1 MKGIERL
8 KEIDRRWAERWS
20 RERLFEADPD
30 SREKVFVTFPF
41 PYMNGPLHL
50 GHAFTSTRVDVYA
63 RFKRMQGYNVLFP
76 WAWHLTGEPIAGAA
90 ERVKRGD
97 EAQLRIFREVDGV
110 PEEELKKFTEPE
122 YIARYY
128 IREARRVLHE
138 LGHSIDWRR
147 EFTTTSLNPAFSK
160 FIEWQYLTLR
170 DKGYVS
176 KGTHPVVWCPH
187 DASPT
192 GDHDR
197 LMGEGV
203 SPTKFVLLKFPFE
216 DAFLVA
222 ATLRPET
229 IYGVTNMWVN
239 PEATYAMV
247 RVNGERWVVSE
258 QAVPKLREQ
267 KDEVEVEAKLSGAE
281 LLGRHCTD
289 PVSGRKVPVLPAGF
303 VDPDSAT
310 GVVMSVPSHAPYDY
324 AALKELQRTPERA
337 ERYGVSREVIEG
349 IEPISLIETPGYGE
363 HPAIEVCEQMGIES
377 QDDPRLEEATE
388 RVYRDEYYKGV
399 LRKNTGSYAGMR
411 VEDAKDRLVSDFI
424 AMGIADVMYELLEE
438 VVCRCGTRCMVKILK
453 DQWFLKYSDESWKA
467 KVREAL
473 AGMRILPEE
482 ARANFVNTI
491 EWLEDKACARK
502 GGLGTPLPW
511 DPEWKVETLSDSTVY
526 MAFYTVAKYVN
537 QGRVDGEKLSR
548 EVFDYIFYGRGKPE
562 ELAERC
568 GTSADTLREMRSE
581 FLYWMPVDLRNSAKE
596 LIPNHLTFFLFHHV
610 ALFEPEL
617 WPRAIAV
624 NGMISIEGQKMA
636 KKSGN
641 FVTVRR
647 ALEEYGASVTR
658 CALMY
663 ASEGMR
669 DPDWSA
675 KRAKDM
681 STSLSSFFRLV
692 EELVQREE
700 WREEERNIDRWLRS
714 RVQRHVREATESL
727 EEMRTR
733 SALQAALF
741 DFHNDMRWYL
751 RRDVPHRETCMLAL
765 KVWVRLLAPFA
776 PALCEECWRMLGEE
790 GFVSTASWPELR
802 EEELSREAEAA
813 EELVMQTYE
822 DVQSIISV
830 TGIKPSKIF
839 IYTAPGWKW
848 RVLEVLR
855 AQERRDFSELMQRLM
870 QEPELRKRGKEV
882 AGVLQEM
889 LRSEPREAVRVEE
902 RKVLSEAA
910 EFFSRAFD
918 AEVKVYGAEEEGIY
932 DPQRRSARAM
942 PLKPAIYIEK

>member
-1 MKGIERL
+1 MGSTERL
-8 KEIDRRWAERWS
+8 REIDRRWAERWS
-20 RERLFEADPD
+20 RERVFEADPD
-30 SREKVFVTFPF
+30 EREKVFVTFPF

-90 ERVKRGD
+90 ERVRRGD

-110 PEEELKKFTEPE
+110 PEEELEKFTDPE

-128 IREARRVLHE
+128 IREAKKVLHE

-147 EFTTTSLNPAFSK
+147 EFTTTSLNPAFSR

-170 DKGYVS
+170 ERGYVT

-197 LMGEGV
+197 LKGEGV

-216 DAFLVA
+216 DAYLVA

-229 IYGVTNMWVN
+229 IYGVTNMWLN
-239 PEATYAMV
+239 PEAEYARV
-247 RVNGERWVVSE
+247 RVGEEVWIVSS

-267 KDEVEVEAKLSGAE
+267 KEGVELIEVLGGAE
-281 LLGRHCTD
+281 LIGRWCTD
-289 PVSGRKVPVLPAGF
+289 PVSGRRVPVLPASF
-303 VDPDSAT
+303 VDPGSAT

-324 AALKELQRTPERA
+324 VALRELQRNPERA
-337 ERYGVSREVIEG
+337 AEYGVPEEVLG
-349 IEPISLIETPGYGE
+349 SIEPISLIETPGYGE
-363 HPAIEVCEQMGIES
+363 HPAIEVCEEMGIES
-377 QDDPRLEEATE
+377 QEDERLEEATE

-399 LRKNTGSYAGMR
+399 LKQNTGEYAGMR
-411 VEDAKDRLVSDFI
+411 VEEAKERLISDFV
-424 AMGIADVMYELLEE
+424 ARGIADVMYELLEE
-438 VVCRCGTRCMVKILK
+438 VVCRCGTRCLVKILK
-453 DQWFLKYSDESWKA
+453 DQWFLRYSDEGWKA
-467 KVREAL
+467 RVREAL
-473 AGMRILPEE
+473 RGMRILPEE
-482 ARANFVNTI
+482 ARASFENTI

-526 MAFYTVAKYVN
+526 MAFYTIAKHVN
-537 QGRVDGEKLSR
+537 QGKVDGERLSR
-548 EVFDYIFYGRGKPE
+548 EVFDYLFYGKGSPE
-562 ELAERC
+562 ELAQRC
-568 GTSADTLREMRSE
+568 GASPETLREMRRE

-596 LIPNHLTFFLFHHV
+596 LIPNHLTFFVFHHV

-624 NGMISIEGQKMA
+624 NGMISIEGHKMS
-636 KKSGN
+636 KKAGN
-641 FVTVRR
+641 FITVRR

-675 KRAKDM
+675 KRAQDM
-681 STSLSSFFRLV
+681 SASLSGVLRV
-692 EELVQREE
+692 IEELAGREE
-700 WREEERNIDRWLRS
+700 WREEERNVDRWLRS
-714 RVQRHVREATESL
+714 RVQRHVREATECL

-741 DFHNDMRWYL
+741 DFHNDLRWYL
-751 RRDVPHRETCMLAL
+751 RRDVPHRETCMQAL
-765 KVWVRLLAPFA
+765 RVWVRLLAPFA
-776 PALCEECWRMLGEE
+776 PALCEECWSMLGGE
-790 GFVSTASWPELR
+790 GMVSTAPWPEFR
-802 EEELSREAEAA
+802 EEELSPEAEAG
-813 EELVMQTYE
+813 EELVLQTYE

-830 TGIKPSKIF
+830 TGIEPSKIF
-839 IYTAPGWKW
+839 IYTAPEWKW
-848 RVLEVLR
+848 RVLEEVQR
-855 AQERRDFSELMQRLM
+855 QESRDFATIMQRLM
-870 QEPELRKRGKEV
+870 QVPELRSRGKEV
-882 AGVLQEM
+882 AGVLQEI
-889 LRSEPREAVRVEE
+889 LKGEQKGVRVRELE
-902 RKVLSEAA
+902 VLSEAA
-910 EFFSRAFD
+910 GFFERAFG
-918 AEVKVYGAEEEGIY
+918 AEVRVYSAEDEGRY
-932 DPQRRSARAM
+932 DPQNRSARAM
-942 PLKPAIYIEK
+942 PLKPAIYIER